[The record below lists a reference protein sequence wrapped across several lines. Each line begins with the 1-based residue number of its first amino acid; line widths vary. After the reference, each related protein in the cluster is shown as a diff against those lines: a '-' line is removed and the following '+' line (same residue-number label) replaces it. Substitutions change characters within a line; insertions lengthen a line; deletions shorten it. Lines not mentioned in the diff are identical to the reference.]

1 MGRLALSKGEGWVRD
16 DWKATHI
23 VEATPHLHP
32 LPFNKRRGEET
43 PDGCAR
49 EFGDSVLTGLPV
61 AHYSPLPTIE
71 VDRTN
76 MRKELT
82 VRGLIIGIIITLV
95 FTAANIYAGL
105 KAALTF
111 STSIPAAVISMAI
124 LRNFRDASIQENN
137 IVQTVASAA
146 GTLSSI
152 IFVLPGLIMIG
163 YWTDF
168 PFWTSFWIC
177 ALGGILGV
185 MYSIPLR
192 RALVTNSDLPYPEG
206 VACAEVLKVG
216 SGGDSAA
223 AHDVE
228 HGRAGLLA
236 VLWGSIVSA
245 GFALII
251 ETQIFASDVAQNFR
265 VGRKGGVSGYDFSLS
280 FLLFGI
286 GHLVGLSVG
295 IAMLIGA
302 LIGWGWGVPH
312 YSGLAHDFT
321 TPLAALA
328 RSAWSG
334 KVRYIGAGAI
344 GISAIWTLLKLGKPL
359 ITGLVSAMAA
369 SRARKAGKAETL
381 PITERDMPIGIVG
394 LVTVACMLPIGW
406 LLGVFGNA
414 SGLGAHLP
422 TLIIGGVVYIVLMS
436 FFVSAVC
443 GYMAG
448 LIGSSNSPLSGVG
461 ILVVIGAA
469 LLLVIGVKPYIGPEA
484 GTALIAFALFTTAVI
499 FNVAAIANNNL
510 QDLKTGQLVDATP
523 WKQQLALVIG
533 VLAGAVVIPP
543 VLDLMNHTYGF
554 AGAPGAD
561 PKRALPAPQAGLIS
575 SLAKGVIAAD
585 IDWSLIGIG
594 ALIGI
599 GIVLLDEILA
609 RTTKHMR
616 VPPLAVG
623 LGIYLPTSSTLMIV
637 VGAVAGW
644 FYDRRADRTPRPEAA
659 KQLGVLLAS
668 GLIVG
673 EGIIAVVISLIKAF
687 SSKPAPLA
695 LVGPDGVLAKSIPIL
710 ANFEMAGIIIGG
722 GTFIVIAF
730 VLYRWVLRMSSA
742 RSA

>member
-1 MGRLALSKGEGWVRD
+1 
-16 DWKATHI
+16 
-23 VEATPHLHP
+23 
-32 LPFNKRRGEET
+32 
-43 PDGCAR
+43 
-49 EFGDSVLTGLPV
+49 
-61 AHYSPLPTIE
+61 
-71 VDRTN
+71 

-82 VRGLIIGIIITLV
+82 VRGIIIGIIITLV
-95 FTAANIYAGL
+95 FTAANVYAGL
-105 KAALTF
+105 RAALTF

-124 LRNFRDASIQENN
+124 LRRFKDATIQENN

-163 YWTDF
+163 YWTNF

-216 SGGDSAA
+216 SGDEGKHASDI
-223 AHDVE
+223 E

-236 VLWGSIVSA
+236 VLWGSIASA
-245 GFALII
+245 AFALII
-251 ETQIFASDVAQNFR
+251 ETQIFASDVAQTFR

-280 FLLFGI
+280 FLLLGI

-312 YSGLAHDFT
+312 YSALAQDFT
-321 TPLAALA
+321 TPVAALA
-328 RSAWSG
+328 RAAWSG

-344 GISAIWTLLKLGKPL
+344 GISAIWTLMKLAKPL
-359 ITGLVSAMAA
+359 MSGLAGAMAA
-369 SRARKAGKAETL
+369 ARARKAGQADTL
-381 PITERDMPIGIVG
+381 PITERDIPIGIVG
-394 LVTVACMLPIGW
+394 LTTLACMLPIGW
-406 LLGVFGNA
+406 LLGVFGNE

-469 LLLVIGVKPYIGPEA
+469 LLLVIGVKPYVGPES
-484 GTALIAFALFTTAVI
+484 GTALMAFALFTTAVI

-510 QDLKTGQLVDATP
+510 QDLKTGQLVEATP
-523 WKQQLALVIG
+523 WKQQVALVIG
-533 VLAGAVVIPP
+533 VVAGAVVIPP
-543 VLDLMNHTYGF
+543 VLVLMHHTYGF
-554 AGAPGAD
+554 VGAPGAD
-561 PKRALPAPQAGLIS
+561 PSRALAAPQAGLIS
-575 SLAKGVIAAD
+575 SLAQGVIAAN

-594 ALIGI
+594 ALIGV

-623 LGIYLPTSSTLMIV
+623 LGIYLPTSSTLMII
-637 VGAVAGW
+637 VGAVVGW
-644 FYDRRADRTPRPEAA
+644 LYDRRADRTPRPDAS

-673 EGIIAVVISLIKAF
+673 EGVIAVVISLIKAWF

-695 LVGPDGVLAKSIPIL
+695 LVGPDGFLAKWVPIL
-710 ANFEMAGIIIGG
+710 AKFEAAGIIIGG
-722 GTFIVIAF
+722 MAFAIIAF
-730 VLYRWVLRMSSA
+730 VLYRWILRMA
-742 RSA
+742 RANAVR

>member
-1 MGRLALSKGEGWVRD
+1 V
-16 DWKATHI
+16 
-23 VEATPHLHP
+23 
-32 LPFNKRRGEET
+32 
-43 PDGCAR
+43 
-49 EFGDSVLTGLPV
+49 
-61 AHYSPLPTIE
+61 
-71 VDRTN
+71 
-76 MRKELT
+76 RKELT
-82 VRGLIIGIIITLV
+82 IRGVIIGIVITLV
-95 FTAANIYAGL
+95 FTAANVYAGL

-111 STSIPAAVISMAI
+111 STSIPAAVISMAV
-124 LRNFRDASIQENN
+124 LRSFRNATIQENN

-163 YWTDF
+163 YWADF

-216 SGGDSAA
+216 SSGGEADAA
-223 AHDVE
+223 SNIE
-228 HGRAGLLA
+228 QGRAGLLA

-245 GFALII
+245 AFALII
-251 ETQIFASDVAQNFR
+251 ETQIFAADVAQNFR
-265 VGRKGGVSGYDFSLS
+265 VGRKGGVTGYDFSLS

-295 IAMLIGA
+295 IAMLLGA

-312 YSGLAHDFT
+312 YSGLAQDFT
-321 TPLAALA
+321 TPVAALA
-328 RSAWSG
+328 RAAWSG

-344 GISAIWTLLKLGKPL
+344 GISAIWTLLKLAKPL
-359 ITGLVSAMAA
+359 ISGLASAMAA

-381 PITERDMPIGIVG
+381 PITERDIPIGIVG
-394 LVTVACMLPIGW
+394 LVTLACMLPIGW
-406 LLGVFGNA
+406 LLGIFGNT

-448 LIGSSNSPLSGVG
+448 LIGSSNSPLSGIG

-469 LLLVIGVKPYIGPEA
+469 LLLVIGVKPYIGPDSNK
-484 GTALIAFALFTTAVI
+484 ALMAFALFTTAVI

-510 QDLKTGQLVDATP
+510 QDLKTGQLVGATP
-523 WKQQLALVIG
+523 WKQQVALVIG
-533 VLAGAVVIPP
+533 VIAGAVVIPP

-561 PKRALPAPQAGLIS
+561 PRRALPAPQAGLIS
-575 SLAKGVIAAD
+575 SLAQGVIAAD

-594 ALIGI
+594 ASIGVA
-599 GIVLLDEILA
+599 IVLLDEILA
-609 RTTKHMR
+609 RTTRHMR

-623 LGIYLPTSSTLMIV
+623 LGIYLPTSSTLMVV

-644 FYDRRADRTPRPEAA
+644 FYDRRANRTRRPEGA

-673 EGIIAVVISLIKAF
+673 EGVIAVVISLLKAF

-695 LVGPDGVLAKSIPIL
+695 LVGPDGILAKPVPIF
-710 ANFEMAGIIIGG
+710 ANFETAGIVIGG
-722 GTFIVIAF
+722 VTFAVIAF
-730 VLYRWVLRMSSA
+730 VLYRWIFRMGTA
-742 RSA
+742 KPA

>member
-1 MGRLALSKGEGWVRD
+1 METRD
-16 DWKATHI
+16 PPNHI
-23 VEATPHLHP
+23 VRAPQQ
-32 LPFNKRRGEET
+32 
-43 PDGCAR
+43 
-49 EFGDSVLTGLPV
+49 
-61 AHYSPLPTIE
+61 
-71 VDRTN
+71 
-76 MRKELT
+76 RKANAPAELT
-82 VRGLIIGIIITLV
+82 IRGLIIGIVITLV
-95 FTAANIYAGL
+95 FTAANVYFGL
-105 KAALTF
+105 KAGLTF

-124 LRNFRDASIQENN
+124 LRGFRDATIQENN

-163 YWTDF
+163 WGTEF

-192 RALVTNSDLPYPEG
+192 RALVTTSDLPYPEG

-216 SGGDSAA
+216 SSGGSEHAA
-223 AHDVE
+223 DVE

-245 GFALII
+245 VFAVIVATQLFAADVANTFRIGRRGAVSGFDFFLSFAL
-251 ETQIFASDVAQNFR
+251 
-265 VGRKGGVSGYDFSLS
+265 L
-280 FLLFGI
+280 GI

-312 YSGLAHDFT
+312 FSAMAGDLTTAAAQLAQST
-321 TPLAALA
+321 
-328 RSAWSG
+328 WSH
-334 KVRYIGAGAI
+334 KVRFIGAGTI
-344 GISAIWTLLKLGKPL
+344 GVSAIWTLLKLVKPVAS
-359 ITGLVSAMAA
+359 GLTSAMAA
-369 SRARKAGKAETL
+369 SRARKAGKGDTL
-381 PITERDMPIGIVG
+381 PITERDIPIGIVG
-394 LVTVACMLPIGW
+394 LVTLVCMLPIGW
-406 LLGVFGNA
+406 LLGYFGTA

-422 TLIIGGVVYIVLMS
+422 TLVIGGVVYIVLMS

-448 LIGSSNSPLSGVG
+448 LIGSSNSPLSGIG

-469 LLLVIGVKPYIGPEA
+469 LLLVLGLKPYVGPD
-484 GTALIAFALFTTAVI
+484 TTKALIAFALFTTAVI

-523 WKQQLALVIG
+523 WKQQVALVIG
-533 VLAGAVVIPP
+533 VIAGAVVIPP
-543 VLDLMNHTYGF
+543 VLDLMNHAYGF
-554 AGAPGAD
+554 MGAPGAELR
-561 PKRALPAPQAGLIS
+561 PHPLPAPQAGLIQA
-575 SLAKGVIAAD
+575 LAKGVIAAD
-585 IDWSLIGIG
+585 IDWSLIEIG
-594 ALIGI
+594 ALIGV

-637 VGAVAGW
+637 VVAAAGW
-644 FYDRRADRTPRPEAA
+644 FYDRRADRTLRPEAA

-673 EGIIAVVISLIKAF
+673 EGIIAVVISLIRAF

-695 LVGPDGVLAKSIPIL
+695 LVGPDGALAKLIPIL
-710 ANFEMAGIIIGG
+710 ANFETVGIILGGLAFAAIAIG
-722 GTFIVIAF
+722 
-730 VLYRWVLRMSSA
+730 LYRWILRLAPA
-742 RSA
+742 RA